1 MPISRQVQQLKADVT
16 EAADEA
22 VVGIEMVQAFGREDD
37 VQERFAR
44 KAEAVRDG
52 VLRQARVEAAFL
64 PGLLFL
70 PTLSIGA
77 VVLFGGRKVIG
88 GTLTYGEFFLFYQ
101 LLLQLVWPLEA
112 LGWILSLAQRA
123 TASASRSFAWLQGIE
138 SIPEPAA
145 PAKLP
150 ATGGLS
156 VRFEDVHFSYGSGSE
171 VLSGVEPRARAGR
184 GRSRSAV
191 RPAPARR
198 RCSTCCRGSTTR
210 QSGRVL
216 VGGVDARDLAVADL
230 RAAVAIVTQKP
241 ILFSIP
247 LRDNLTAARPDAP
260 WDEVVAAC
268 EAAGVAHFAA
278 ELPDGYDT
286 LIGERGVNLSGG
298 QRQRVALARA
308 LVAGARV
315 VVLDDPMSAV
325 DTQTERHLVE
335 NLRPALAGRTVL
347 IATQRLSTVE
357 VADRAVVL
365 DDGVD
370 RRVRHADGAPRARAA
385 CSRRSSERR
394 SPLPRKQRVGLTRL
408 SRYLVGRRRARRA
421 ALGRRHRV
429 RRGSGHRAPRRAGRD
444 RQRHAGAR
452 PRAAS
457 RATSSSTSAINAL
470 AWVLQTTL
478 VRGLARVGQDVVLGL
493 REDLFDHLTT
503 LSLRYFS
510 QQKAGWI
517 IARLTSDVDALSDV
531 LSQGLTTLVVNTLTL
546 IAAIV
551 GLFVLDWRL
560 GLVALV
566 ILPPTLVLTRWFQ
579 VRSHAAFLR
588 VRETISSMTAQIA
601 ESVSGMAVIQAFNRE
616 RAFLD
621 EFDRANDANR
631 RTNTHAQWLNSLF
644 FPGIELLGVDRDG
657 VRPLGRRSDADARVA
672 DDRDARLVGLPAE
685 PRLPAAPGAVR
696 PLRAGSVGG
705 RGDGEDHDGPRHRG
719 RDPRRRLP
727 RASPTASR
735 ATCAS
740 TT

>member
-1 MPISRQVQQLKADVT
+1 MRELLYQAYLRYPRAFYDRHATGQVVSRATNDLYPVRYFIGWGMTQGLQSVMMICGIAVVLVLVNATLAAIALVAMPAVFVLAFSFARRVMPISRQVQQLKADVT

-138 SIPEPAA
+138 SIPEPEA
-145 PAKLP
+145 PTVLP
-150 ATGGLS
+150 ATGALA
-156 VRFEDVHFSYGSGSE
+156 VRFEGGHFSYGSGSE
-171 VLSGVEPRARAGR
+171 VLSGVDLELAPGEVIAVCGPTGAGKTSLLNLLPRFYDPTA
-184 GRSRSAV
+184 
-191 RPAPARR
+191 
-198 RCSTCCRGSTTR
+198 
-210 QSGRVL
+210 GRVL
-216 VGGVDARDLAVADL
+216 VGGIDARDVAVADL
-230 RAAVAIVTQKP
+230 RSAVAIVTQKP

-315 VVLDDPMSAV
+315 IVLDDPMSAV

-365 DDGVD
+365 DEGVI
-370 RRVRHADGAPRARAA
+370 VEAGTSAELLA
-385 CSRRSSERR
+385 
-394 SPLPRKQRVGLTRL
+394 KGGVF
-408 SRYLVGRRRARRA
+408 A
-421 ALGRRHRV
+421 ALFGEEI
-429 RRGSGHRAPRRAGRD
+429 S
-444 RQRHAGAR
+444 
-452 PRAAS
+452 AA
-457 RATSSSTSAINAL
+457 A
-470 AWVLQTTL
+470 
-478 VRGLARVGQDVVLGL
+478 
-493 REDLFDHLTT
+493 
-503 LSLRYFS
+503 
-510 QQKAGWI
+510 
-517 IARLTSDVDALSDV
+517 
-531 LSQGLTTLVVNTLTL
+531 
-546 IAAIV
+546 
-551 GLFVLDWRL
+551 
-560 GLVALV
+560 
-566 ILPPTLVLTRWFQ
+566 
-579 VRSHAAFLR
+579 
-588 VRETISSMTAQIA
+588 
-601 ESVSGMAVIQAFNRE
+601 
-616 RAFLD
+616 
-621 EFDRANDANR
+621 
-631 RTNTHAQWLNSLF
+631 
-644 FPGIELLGVDRDG
+644 
-657 VRPLGRRSDADARVA
+657 
-672 DDRDARLVGLPAE
+672 
-685 PRLPAAPGAVR
+685 
-696 PLRAGSVGG
+696 
-705 RGDGEDHDGPRHRG
+705 
-719 RDPRRRLP
+719 
-727 RASPTASR
+727 
-735 ATCAS
+735 
-740 TT
+740 